1 MVDATQNLTG
11 TVTSA
16 KMPEVNAVPRV
27 NISPASSGDTA
38 GLGVAAP
45 VNPVS
50 ASSRPA
56 VEINSAAA
64 EVLASMQSMPVPV
77 DIEAVDRIRA
87 SIQVNEYPVD
97 YDKIAQGLADSFES
111 MT

>member
-1 MVDATQNLTG
+1 MIDATQNLTG

-16 KMPEVNAVPRV
+16 KMPEVNAVPKV
-27 NISPASSGDTA
+27 NLSSASGGETA

-50 ASSRPA
+50 SASRPA
-56 VEINSAAA
+56 VEINSAAS

-77 DIEAVDRIRA
+77 DIEAVERIRA
-87 SIQVNEYPVD
+87 SIQANEYPVD
-97 YDKIAQGLADSFES
+97 FDKIAQNLADAFEALS
-111 MT
+111 